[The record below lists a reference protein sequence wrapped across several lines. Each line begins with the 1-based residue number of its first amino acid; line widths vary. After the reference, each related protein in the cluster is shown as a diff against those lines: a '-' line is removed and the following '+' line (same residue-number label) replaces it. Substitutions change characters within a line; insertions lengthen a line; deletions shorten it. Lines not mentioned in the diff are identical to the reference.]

1 MIYLKLGLISNVFKI
16 WLMMEKKEVSDGG
29 LYSCHKKINNMN
41 HDTAKETQVGPYL
54 NGYPLVCWSN
64 RQQVLQSWLSASREE
79 IQTSDLQ
86 ISAATP
92 SAEAKCPVHRKFAR
106 TPRSSS
112 QMSGYS
118 GSQNPSKEMLTGVQF
133 TGWTSY
139 DCTADENKIELLLL
153 LSKSFFNF
161 LLLLRAL
168 WRCGVQFTAVGAADL
183 IPEVLCRQMTP
194 SPAQRSPAQLALF
207 FLYVWD
213 ARQSKAHPV
222 LSIEALPQTWTCI
235 PLTKNGTWIS
245 PCISYSPSYL
255 MSPKP
260 FLD

>member
-1 MIYLKLGLISNVFKI
+1 
-16 WLMMEKKEVSDGG
+16 
-29 LYSCHKKINNMN
+29 MN
-41 HDTAKETQVGPYL
+41 HDTAKETQVAPYL

-64 RQQVLQSWLSASREE
+64 RQQVPQSWLSASREE

-92 SAEAKCPVHRKFAR
+92 PAEAKRPVHRMFAQ

-112 QMSGYS
+112 RMSGYS
-118 GSQNPSKEMLTGVQF
+118 GSQNPSKEMLTGVEF

-139 DCTADENKIELLLL
+139 DCTADENKIELLSL
-153 LSKSFFNF
+153 LSKSF
-161 LLLLRAL
+161 LILCCYEHCDVAACTSLQWARPTSYQ
-168 WRCGVQFTAVGAADL
+168 RCYADRW
-183 IPEVLCRQMTP
+183 PPAQP
-194 SPAQRSPAQLALF
+194 SPAQPSPAQLALF

-235 PLTKNGTWIS
+235 PWTKTGTWQMDLALHFVQSLILNVS
-245 PCISYSPSYL
+245 EAVFRQT
-255 MSPKP
+255 KTEA
-260 FLD
+260 FLASTINGNYKLLLAKKTTTI